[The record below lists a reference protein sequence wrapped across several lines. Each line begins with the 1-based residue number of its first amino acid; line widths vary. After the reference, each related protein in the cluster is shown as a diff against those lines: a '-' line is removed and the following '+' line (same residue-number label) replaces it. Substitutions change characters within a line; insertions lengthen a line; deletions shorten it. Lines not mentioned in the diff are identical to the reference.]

1 MKNKRVLIMAGGTGG
16 HIYPALACA
25 KVFESQGY
33 DVRWLGSKGGMELDL
48 VPQHNIAIDAI
59 SIKGVRGN
67 GLKGLL
73 LAPFRI
79 LYAVGQS
86 IALVRRF
93 RPNVVLGM
101 GGFVAGPGG
110 VAAKL
115 CSVPLVVHEQNAVAG
130 TTNKLLARIA
140 TRVLQAFSGALPKG
154 LTVGNPVRSDILD
167 LKIKPE
173 GYRQGRPL
181 KLLVVGGSLGAQ
193 AINKLIPD
201 VLASWDGGAR
211 LDVWHQTGKRNI
223 EQVSDLYRD
232 FGVDARVD
240 AYIENMNDAYY
251 WADIVLCRSGAM
263 TISELAIAGLPSI
276 LVPFPYAIDD
286 HQTKNAESL
295 VSVDAA
301 RLMPQTEL
309 TKESLMLLLKELI
322 SDGDILNNM
331 GEAAKKVAY
340 PNATEHVVAECKRF
354 IKHD

>member
-25 KVFESQGY
+25 KVFECQGY

-48 VPQHNIAIDAI
+48 VPQHNIPVDAI

-67 GLKGLL
+67 GLMGLL
-73 LAPFRI
+73 LAPFRV
-79 LYAVGQS
+79 LYAIGQS

-101 GGFVAGPGG
+101 GGFVTGPGG
-110 VAAKL
+110 VAAKI

-167 LKIKPE
+167 LKMKPE

-193 AINKLIPD
+193 AINKLVPE
-201 VLASWDGGAR
+201 VLASWDGDVR

-223 EQVSDLYRD
+223 DEVSAWYRD
-232 FGVDARVD
+232 LGADARID
-240 AYIENMNDAYY
+240 AYIDNMNDAYY

-295 VSVDAA
+295 VSVGAA
-301 RLMPQTEL
+301 KLMSQSEL
-309 TKESLMLLLKELI
+309 NIESLTTLLKVLI
-322 SDGDILNNM
+322 NDGNVLNNM

>member
-1 MKNKRVLIMAGGTGG
+1 MAGGTGG

-25 KVFESQGY
+25 KEFEAQGY
-33 DVRWLGSKGGMELDL
+33 EVSWLGSKGGMELDL
-48 VPQHNIAIDAI
+48 VPQHDLKIEAI

-67 GLKGLL
+67 GVKGLM

-79 LYAVGQS
+79 LYAVGQ
-86 IALVRRF
+86 ALAIIRRM
-93 RPNVVLGM
+93 RPNIVLGM

-115 CSVPLVVHEQNAVAG
+115 CSVPLIVHEQNAIAG
-130 TTNKLLARIA
+130 TTNRLLAKVS

-154 LTVGNPVRSDILD
+154 LTVGNPVRSDILN
-167 LKIKPE
+167 LKEKPD
-173 GYRQGRPL
+173 GYQIGRPL
-181 KLLVVGGSLGAQ
+181 RLLVVGGSLGAQ
-193 AINKLIPD
+193 AINTLMPD
-201 VLASWDGGAR
+201 VLVNWDNSVR

-223 EQVSDLYRD
+223 DDVSAAYAKV
-232 FGVDARVD
+232 GVDARVD

-251 WADIVLCRSGAM
+251 WADVVLCRAGAM

-276 LVPFPYAIDD
+276 LVPFPFAIDD

-295 VSVDAA
+295 VQAGAA
-301 RLMPQTEL
+301 KLMPQSEL
-309 TKESLMLLLKELI
+309 NVASLTLVLKELI
-322 SDGDILNNM
+322 ASENLLNNM

-340 PNATEHVVAECKRF
+340 PNATESVVAECKRF

>member
-48 VPQHNIAIDAI
+48 VPQHNIEIDAI

-73 LAPFRI
+73 LSPFRI

-93 RPNVVLGM
+93 RPSVVLGM
-101 GGFVAGPGG
+101 GGFVTGPGG

-130 TTNKLLARIA
+130 TTNRLLAKVA
-140 TRVLQAFSGALPKG
+140 TRVLQAFSGALPKA
-154 LTVGNPVRSDILD
+154 LTVGNPVRSNIINLRR
-167 LKIKPE
+167 KSE
-173 GYRQGRPL
+173 GYRLGRPL

-193 AINKLIPD
+193 AINELMPR
-201 VLASWDGGAR
+201 VLSNWSESTR

-223 EQVSDLYRD
+223 DDVSVWYQEA
-232 FGVDARVD
+232 GVDARVE

-276 LVPFPYAIDD
+276 LVPYPYAIDD

-295 VSVDAA
+295 VAVDAA
-301 RLMPQTEL
+301 KLMPQTEL
-309 TKESLMLLLKELI
+309 TKESLTALLKVLI
-322 SDGDILNNM
+322 SDENLLNNM
-331 GEAAKKVAY
+331 GEAARKVAY

>member
-25 KVFESQGY
+25 KAFQTQGY

-48 VPQHNIAIDAI
+48 VPQHNILIDAI

-73 LAPFRI
+73 LSPFRV
-79 LYAVGQS
+79 LYAIGQS

-140 TRVLQAFSGALPKG
+140 TRALQAFSGALPKG
-154 LTVGNPVRSDILD
+154 LTVGNPVRSDIVG
-167 LKIKPE
+167 LKVKPE

-193 AINKLIPD
+193 AINKLMPEVVAGWGED
-201 VLASWDGGAR
+201 VR

-223 EQVSDLYRD
+223 EEVSAWYQDA
-232 FGVDARVD
+232 GSSARVD

-276 LVPFPYAIDD
+276 LVPYPYAIDD
-286 HQTKNAESL
+286 HQTKNAECL

-301 RLMPQTEL
+301 RLMPQPEL
-309 TKESLMLLLKELI
+309 NKESLMAILKELI
-322 SDGDILNNM
+322 NDEKLLNKM

>member
-48 VPQHNIAIDAI
+48 VPKHDIEIDAI

-73 LAPFRI
+73 FAPFRI

-130 TTNKLLARIA
+130 TTNRLLAKVA
-140 TRVLQAFSGALPKG
+140 TRVLQAFTGALPKA
-154 LTVGNPVRSDILD
+154 LTVGNPVRSNIINLRR
-167 LKIKPE
+167 KSE
-173 GYRQGRPL
+173 GYRPGRPL

-193 AINKLIPD
+193 AINELMPK
-201 VLASWDGGAR
+201 VLSSWNESAR

-223 EQVSDLYRD
+223 DEVSAWYEEA
-232 FGVDARVD
+232 GVDARVE

-276 LVPFPYAIDD
+276 LVPYPYAIDD

-295 VSVDAA
+295 VAVGAA
-301 RLMPQTEL
+301 RLMVQSEL
-309 TKESLMLLLKELI
+309 NKASLTALLKELI
-322 SDGDILNNM
+322 SDGNLLNNM

-354 IKHD
+354 IKT